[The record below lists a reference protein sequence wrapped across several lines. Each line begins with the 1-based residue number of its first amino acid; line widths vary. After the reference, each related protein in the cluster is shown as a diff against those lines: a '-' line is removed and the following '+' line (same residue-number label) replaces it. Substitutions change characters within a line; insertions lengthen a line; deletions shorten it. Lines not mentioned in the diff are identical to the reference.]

1 MRKTWGALGAG
12 VLALVLMGATIDT
25 AEAHRSRGW
34 HGGGAHF
41 SGRGIG
47 PRFVGRPYIGGR
59 HFAGRHYH
67 WPRRHVRRG
76 FFIGVPLAAYGA
88 YSYGY
93 GGGYY
98 GYGGCRWLK
107 LRALESGSP
116 YWWRRYE
123 ACRYGYY

>member
-12 VLALVLMGATIDT
+12 VLALVLIGATFDT
-25 AEAHRSRGW
+25 AEAHRYRGW

-41 SGRGIG
+41 SGRAIG
-47 PRFVGRPYIGGR
+47 PRFVGRPYIGHR
-59 HFAGRHYH
+59 HFAGRHY

-76 FFIGVPLAAYGA
+76 FFVGVPLLAYGA

-93 GGGYY
+93 GGYY

-107 LRALESGSP
+107 LRALETGSP

-123 ACRYGYY
+123 ACRYDYYY